1 MTDEAKRT
9 YPPGVPCWVDV
20 EQPDLR
26 AGTEFYGALFDWDFT
41 DAADADAPG
50 DDPPYL
56 FATLDGLDAA
66 GLEAGDSG
74 AGWVSYIATDDIGR
88 ACVDVERAGG
98 IVGVPPAGGASG
110 LSATCADPQGAVFRL
125 WQAGTHTG
133 SQIAN
138 VPGAWN
144 FSDLRTPDA
153 AASLAFYGKV
163 FGWRHDHELG
173 AGMLRLP
180 GYGDHLAA
188 TIDPEIHER
197 QASAPPGFADVVAG
211 LTPDAGAP
219 TATWDI
225 RFTVANRN
233 ASVTQAERLGA
244 TVVSRADTEWTK
256 EAVILDPQ
264 GARLVLSQFAPPED
278 AGF

>member
-1 MTDEAKRT
+1 MIHERTRT
-9 YPPGVPCWVDV
+9 YPAGVPCWVDV
-20 EQPDLR
+20 AQADVR
-26 AGTEFYGALFDWDFT
+26 AGAEFYGALFGWRFV
-41 DAADADAPG
+41 DAPDADPA
-50 DDPPYL
+50 YL
-56 FATLDGLDAA
+56 FARLDDLDAA
-66 GLEAGDSG
+66 GLEESDSG
-74 AGWVSYIATDDIGR
+74 AGWVSFIATDDIRR

-98 IVGVPPAGGASG
+98 IVGVPPAGGTYG

-125 WQAGTHTG
+125 WQAGTHAG

-138 VPGAWN
+138 VPGSWN
-144 FSDLRTPDA
+144 FSELRTPDV
-153 AASLAFYGKV
+153 AASLAFYDTV
-163 FGWRHDHELG
+163 FGWRHDPELG

-211 LTPDAGAP
+211 LTEDR
-219 TATWDI
+219 TATAASWDI
-225 RFTVANRN
+225 RFTVADRD
-233 ASVTQAERLGA
+233 ASVGEAERRGA
-244 TVVSRADTEWTK
+244 SLVSRADTEWTR
-256 EAVILDPQ
+256 EAVLVDPQ